1 MSDSAEIKAIKQ
13 QQELLKDKIELKK
26 LEYEIGEMHAVQTRG
41 RSISVGA
48 GCGGIIELSIR
59 TDETTVWMQLQP
71 IEAVELI
78 NTLAAQ
84 CGLDVATR
92 PKDDYATWRSWDPNV
107 LPDTTQTGLGAWQL
121 SDGAR
126 ERLQANKAVK
136 EVRVE
141 EPEKPL
147 LPEETNEP
155 K

>member
-13 QQELLKDKIELKK
+13 QQELLKEKIELKR
-26 LEYEIGEMHAVQTRG
+26 LEYEIGEMHAIQTRG

-48 GCGGIIELSIR
+48 ACGGVIEVSVR

-126 ERLQANKAVK
+126 ERLQANKTIK

-147 LPEETNEP
+147 LPEKTDEP
-155 K
+155 E